1 MRKSQTTAFILLLFY
16 IGKLIFCY
24 KIYLKKISLY
34 CYIRTTCQFIG
45 NAVTPMLIQ
54 IFIGFVDAIP
64 RSKALGNRLGIL
76 TQMLIAMDYF
86 FYLYISDKYLQFREK
101 KYINLGNQFHYKK
114 YDKRDRSISK
124 TFVFIYHHSIQ
135 HEASGYT
142 FCKEKKHLLVNI
154 FGSPYTR
161 NQIYFLRTVFQT
173 LYTSKICT

>member
-64 RSKALGNRLGIL
+64 RSEILGSRLGIL
-76 TQMLIAMDYF
+76 TYILIAMDYF
-86 FYLYISDKYLQFREK
+86 FYLYILDKYLQFRK
-101 KYINLGNQFHYKK
+101 KRYINLGNQFHYKK
-114 YDKRDRSISK
+114 FNERDRSISK
-124 TFVFIYHHSIQ
+124 TFAFILHHSIQ
-135 HEASGYT
+135 HEASGCTCYN
-142 FCKEKKHLLVNI
+142 EKKAFAREYI
-154 FGSPYTR
+154 WFTPY
-161 NQIYFLRTVFQT
+161 
-173 LYTSKICT
+173 K